1 MPKTTYLANFVLD
14 TILGGTSFSQPGTVY
29 IALFTVTPTVAGTG
43 GTEVSG
49 GSYARA
55 TVTNNNTNWTTASA
69 SSKSNAT
76 AITFATPTAGWG
88 TVISFGIYDALTSG
102 NLLYFGTLS
111 TAKPITTGDAVSFQ
125 SGTLV
130 VTES

>member
-1 MPKTTYLANFVLD
+1 MPKTTYLADFVLD
-14 TILGGTSFSQPGTVY
+14 TVLGGTTFTQPATVY
-29 IALFTVTPTVAGTG
+29 IALFTVTPTIAGTG

-55 TVTNNNTNWTTASA
+55 TVTNNGTNWTTAA
-69 SSKSNAT
+69 AGSKNNAT

-111 TAKPITTGDAVSFQ
+111 TAKPITTGDTVSFQ

-130 VTES
+130 VTEA

>member
-14 TILGGTSFSQPGTVY
+14 TVLGGSTFSQPATVY
-29 IALFTVTPTVAGTG
+29 IALFTVTPTIAGTG

-49 GSYARA
+49 SSYARSS
-55 TVTNNNTNWTTASA
+55 VTNNGTNWSTAA
-69 SSKSNAT
+69 AGSKNNAT
-76 AITFATPTAGWG
+76 AITFATPSGSWG

-111 TAKPITTGDAVSFQ
+111 TAKSITSGDAVSFGV
-125 SGTLV
+125 GTLV

>member
-1 MPKTTYLANFVLD
+1 MPKTTYLSNFVLD
-14 TILGGTSFSQPGTVY
+14 TVLGGTSFVQPGTVY
-29 IALFTVTPTVAGTG
+29 IALFTVTPTIAGTG

-49 GSYARA
+49 NSYARA
-55 TVTNNNTNWTTASA
+55 TVTNNGTNWTTAA
-69 SSKSNAT
+69 SGSKNNAT
-76 AITFATPTAGWG
+76 AITFATPSGSWG
-88 TVISFGIYDALTSG
+88 TVISFGVYDALTTG

-111 TAKPITTGDAVSFQ
+111 TAKPITNGDAVSFQ